1 MFYMDTS
8 FYWPPLCLIDRWI
21 SCIYVN
27 KRKLKTPRHEN
38 IWGSE
43 DIAPRILKLGCRGRW
58 VVNFTVWPLY
68 PQKISRCI
76 ACWMDWV
83 VNFTVWPL
91 YPQKISH
98 CIACWTDATAGPFKP
113 IILDVCPICCVDCLI
128 HFPFGKRIH
137 RWYLYNIKRPTLNSS
152 NYLSSHQAYVVI
164 MSLNYKRFILY
175 KKAVMVCIIQSVNY
189 LIS

>member
-1 MFYMDTS
+1 MFYLDTS
-8 FYWPPLCLIDRWI
+8 FYWPPLCLIDRRI

-27 KRKLKTPRHEN
+27 NCTPRHEN

-68 PQKISRCI
+68 PQKISHCI
-76 ACWMDWV
+76 ACWMD
-83 VNFTVWPL
+83 TR
-91 YPQKISH
+91 
-98 CIACWTDATAGPFKP
+98 AGPFKA

-152 NYLSSHQAYVVI
+152 KYLSSHQAYVVI

-175 KKAVMVCIIQSVNY
+175 TK
-189 LIS
+189 L